1 MKSSITA
8 DWAAGEWIRYLVR
21 TTDRG
26 WANVALTGDVATPNP
41 ERGFPRTPPPTAAG
55 LCSAYDMDGK
65 GGTPTVPDWEV
76 EEAINKLA
84 PLRQI
89 IRQGQNAM

>member
-1 MKSSITA
+1 MESSITV
-8 DWAAGEWIRYLVR
+8 DWAGGEWIRYLVR

-26 WANVALTGDVATPNP
+26 MGQ
-41 ERGFPRTPPPTAAG
+41 RGTYRRRGYTQPRTGVSPDTTTHG
-55 LCSAYDMDGK
+55 GRAYDMDGK
-65 GGTPTVPDWEV
+65 GGTPAVSDWEV